1 MIAYSNPVLVIA
13 RLCIFAI
20 AILMIISLGSIIPEM
35 EIPLLTKWGRN
46 SLVIFLLHR
55 YFTLIFVKILP
66 IEQFNQVNIIYAVI
80 ASFFTLLLLG
90 QDFISL
96 KLSSFFDNI
105 TNTIFNDGIYNTNHH
120 YFKETITIIGIIILL
135 IQPIKSLSQYLSNQ
149 TKTNKIHTVMSIEQ
163 KNSLQDT
170 IKIAFIGDMILLQ
183 DQVKKAY
190 HENTGEY
197 DFDSMFKY
205 AMPYL
210 SEADLAIGVFE
221 GPTAG
226 QANGYSKGNYD
237 DGALVKLSE
246 KMKGQMVD
254 EFTRML
260 QEIRIGVSRK
270 DALRALAERCNVQ
283 DVSLFTSALIQ
294 ADQLGVSIAKVLRIQ
309 SVDMREKRKQRA
321 EEQGM
326 KAPIKMLF
334 PLVFFIFPALLIV
347 LLGPAVLQIFS
358 IFANK

>member
-1 MIAYSNPVLVIA
+1 MRTVFL
-13 RLCIFAI
+13 
-20 AILMIISLGSIIPEM
+20 IISPRM
-35 EIPLLTKWGRN
+35 
-46 SLVIFLLHR
+46 
-55 YFTLIFVKILP
+55 
-66 IEQFNQVNIIYAVI
+66 
-80 ASFFTLLLLG
+80 
-90 QDFISL
+90 
-96 KLSSFFDNI
+96 
-105 TNTIFNDGIYNTNHH
+105 
-120 YFKETITIIGIIILL
+120 
-135 IQPIKSLSQYLSNQ
+135 
-149 TKTNKIHTVMSIEQ
+149 
-163 KNSLQDT
+163 
-170 IKIAFIGDMILLQ
+170 
-183 DQVKKAY
+183 
-190 HENTGEY
+190 
-197 DFDSMFKY
+197 
-205 AMPYL
+205 
-210 SEADLAIGVFE
+210 
-221 GPTAG
+221 
-226 QANGYSKGNYD
+226 
-237 DGALVKLSE
+237 KLSE

>member
-1 MIAYSNPVLVIA
+1 MLLFMSFLAFVIMVLFSFVLIGGYASERDVMALRLKALEGKDVEVGTVIEEEMSVSFKN
-13 RLCIFAI
+13 RIVTPFFDSLSRFFAKFFPSTTI
-20 AILMIISLGSIIPEM
+20 SILDKKLLNANGFYGLNAEQFLG
-35 EIPLLTKWGRN
+35 L
-46 SLVIFLLHR
+46 SLVIGVILAV
-55 YFTLIFVKILP
+55 FVGDLM
-66 IEQFNQVNIIYAVI
+66 V
-80 ASFFTLLLLG
+80 
-90 QDFISL
+90 
-96 KLSSFFDNI
+96 I
-105 TNTIFNDGIYNTNHH
+105 TNKPTSRV
-120 YFKETITIIGIIILL
+120 ITFALL
-135 IQPIKSLSQYLSNQ
+135 TFIVGLFIPYL
-149 TKTNKIHTVMSIEQ
+149 MLEQ
-163 KNSLQDT
+163 KIANRKVALQRELPDVL
-170 IKIAFIGDMILLQ
+170 DLLT
-183 DQVKKAY
+183 V
-190 HENTGEY
+190 
-197 DFDSMFKY
+197 SV
-205 AMPYL
+205 
-210 SEADLAIGVFE
+210 EAGLGF
-221 GPTAG
+221 
-226 QANGYSKGNYD
+226 

-246 KMKGQMVD
+246 MMKGQMVD